1 LRNYEFV
8 YIISPEIE
16 QEDLE
21 SATDKV
27 GQMIVDR
34 GGQVLHLEAWGR
46 RRLAYP
52 IQKFHEGHY
61 MVAQV
66 QLEPETISE
75 LKERL
80 ALNEEVIRYLLVRTE
95 DKPVEPLAAQPPEEP
110 LQEEPEEEPQ
120 QKEIE
125 EGPEQEE
132 VEEELQQ
139 EPVEEQQVAEDAEEE
154 ETGG

>member
-1 LRNYEFV
+1 MRSYEFV

-21 SATDKV
+21 GVTDKI

-34 GGQVLHLEAWGR
+34 GGQVLNLDAWGR

-52 IQKFHEGHY
+52 IQNFHEGHY
-61 MVAQV
+61 MVAQL

-80 ALNEEVIRYLLVRTE
+80 ALSEEVIRYLLVRTE
-95 DKPVEPLAAQPPEEP
+95 EKEVEPLAAQPAEEP
-110 LQEEPEEEPQ
+110 LQEEP
-120 QKEIE
+120 E

-132 VEEELQQ
+132 VEEDLQQ
-139 EPVEEQQVAEDAEEE
+139 EPVEEQEVAEDAEDGEA
-154 ETGG
+154 GG

>member
-27 GQMIVDR
+27 GQMIVDL
-34 GGQVLHLEAWGR
+34 GGQVLHLDAWGR

-52 IQKFHEGHY
+52 IQNFHEGHY

-66 QLEPETISE
+66 QLEPGTISE

-80 ALNEEVIRYLLVRTE
+80 ASSEEVIRYLLVRTE
-95 DKPVEPLAAQPPEEP
+95 EKPAEPLAAQPPEEP
-110 LQEEPEEEPQ
+110 LQEEPEEEP
-120 QKEIE
+120 
-125 EGPEQEE
+125 EQEE
-132 VEEELQQ
+132 LEEYHQQ
-139 EPVEEQQVAEDAEEE
+139 EPVEEQEVAEDAEEGE
-154 ETGG
+154 AGG

>member
-1 LRNYEFV
+1 MRSYEFV

-21 SATDKV
+21 GVTDKI

-34 GGQVLHLEAWGR
+34 GGQVLNLDAWGR

-52 IQKFHEGHY
+52 IQNFHEGHY
-61 MVAQV
+61 MVAQL

-80 ALNEEVIRYLLVRTE
+80 ALSEEVIRYLLVRTE
-95 DKPVEPLAAQPPEEP
+95 EKEVEPLAAQPAEEP
-110 LQEEPEEEPQ
+110 LQEEPEEE
-120 QKEIE
+120 
-125 EGPEQEE
+125 PEQEE

-139 EPVEEQQVAEDAEEE
+139 EPVEEQEVAEDAEDGEA
-154 ETGG
+154 GG

>member
-1 LRNYEFV
+1 
-8 YIISPEIE
+8 
-16 QEDLE
+16 
-21 SATDKV
+21 
-27 GQMIVDR
+27 MIVDR

-66 QLEPETISE
+66 QLEPGTISE